1 MELIIIRGR
10 QNDGK
15 TTTATLLH
23 NVLIEY
29 GANVKMVRTNG
40 NYLSVGTWMVDFQSV
55 LDWGNKR
62 IVIISEGDDKNR
74 LSEIMDS
81 LIYDY
86 RPDIVA
92 VCARSRDVDG
102 SSYRM
107 LTEKYQDLIKPE
119 NEFWT
124 IFVDDYSR
132 MIEVKRPIIEMIINR
147 INDIKTNMI

>member
-74 LSEIMDS
+74 LSELMDG
-81 LIYDY
+81 LINDY
-86 RPDIVA
+86 RPDIVV
-92 VCARSRDVDG
+92 VCARSRDIDG

-124 IFVDDYSR
+124 QFVDDYSR
-132 MIEVKRPIIEMIINR
+132 VMEVKRPIVELIINR
-147 INDIKTNMI
+147 IYNI

>member
-23 NVLIEY
+23 NELVGR
-29 GANVKMVRTNG
+29 GASLKLLKTNG
-40 NYLSVGTWMVDFQSV
+40 NYLSVDNWMVDFQSV
-55 LDWGNKR
+55 LDWGKKR

-74 LSEIMDS
+74 LSELMDG

-86 RPDIVA
+86 RPDIVV

-124 IFVDDYSR
+124 QFVDDYSR
-132 MIEVKRPIIEMIINR
+132 VMEVKRPIVEFIINR
-147 INDIKTNMI
+147 IYNI

>member
-10 QNDGK
+10 QDDGK
-15 TTTATLLH
+15 TTTATILH

-29 GANVKMVRTNG
+29 GASVKMLHTNE
-40 NYLSVGTWMVDFQSV
+40 NSLSVGTWMVDFQAV
-55 LDWGNKR
+55 LDWVNKR
-62 IVIISEGDDKNR
+62 IVIISEGDYKNR
-74 LSEIMDS
+74 LSAIMDS

-86 RPDIVA
+86 RPDIVV

-124 IFVDDYSR
+124 QFVDDYSR
-132 MIEVKRPIIEMIINR
+132 VMEVKRPSVELIINR
-147 INDIKTNMI
+147 IYNI